1 MLVSKRA
8 HNSWIAGGLGRF
20 SSGLGCCSRAGT
32 CIVDWDFQVD
42 DLSEVA
48 PRSQRALI
56 RRLDCLLCTS
66 YYGMVLVLIS
76 PL

>member
-8 HNSWIAGGLGRF
+8 YNSWIAGGLGRF
-20 SSGLGCCSRAGT
+20 SGLGCCSRAGT

-48 PRSQRALI
+48 PRSQTAR
-56 RRLDCLLCTS
+56 
-66 YYGMVLVLIS
+66 
-76 PL
+76 